1 MALNSVR
8 MGVLGNPDG
17 FYVQD
22 LQRAAQGI
30 CSLVPLA
37 FESLGAGLEGRL
49 WQGWELDE
57 SNLQSLD
64 ALIVRT
70 MPWGSLEQIIFR
82 IDWLHTLEATGVS
95 VFNSASC
102 LEVAIDKFRTL
113 CLLQSAGLP
122 IPKTV
127 ACQTVGQAMDVF
139 EKWGEVAVVKP
150 MFGGEGRGI
159 MRLENVDVAF
169 RAFKA
174 LTQLQSV
181 IYLQE
186 YIAHPGFD
194 IRVLVMGKK
203 TWVIRRT
210 HPSDWRTNLSR
221 GAIAEAIQPDPEWLR
236 LATQATEVVG
246 ATVAGVDLLLDDAN
260 QPWVIEVNAVPGWKG
275 LAETLE
281 VDIAHDLLQEV
292 VGRLS
297 SA

>member
-8 MGVLGNPDG
+8 VGVLGNPDG
-17 FYVQD
+17 FYIQD

-49 WQGWELDE
+49 WQGWDLAE

-82 IDWLHTLEATGVS
+82 IDWLHALEATGVP
-95 VFNSASC
+95 VVNSASS

-113 CLLQSAGLP
+113 SLLQNAGLP
-122 IPKTV
+122 IPRTV
-127 ACQTVGQAMDVF
+127 ACQTVAQAMDVF
-139 EKWGEVAVVKP
+139 EQWGEVAVVKP

-159 MRLENVDVAF
+159 MRLENVDLAV
-169 RAFKA
+169 RAFKT
-174 LTQLQSV
+174 LTQLHSV

-194 IRVLVMGKK
+194 IRVLVMGNK
-203 TWVIRRT
+203 TWAIRRT

-221 GAIAEAIQPDPEWLR
+221 GAIAEAIQPDPVWLR
-236 LATQATEVVG
+236 LATQAAEVVG
-246 ATVAGVDLLLDDAN
+246 ATVAGVDLLLDDAK
-260 QPWVIEVNAVPGWKG
+260 QPWIIEVNAVPGWKG
-275 LAETLE
+275 LAETLK

-292 VGRLS
+292 VGRLP

>member
-49 WQGWELDE
+49 WQGWDLDE

-82 IDWLHTLEATGVS
+82 IDWLHALEATGVS
-95 VFNSASC
+95 VFNSAAC

-127 ACQTVGQAMDVF
+127 ACQTVAQAMEVF
-139 EKWGEVAVVKP
+139 EQWGEVAVVKP
-150 MFGGEGRGI
+150 IFGGEGRGI
-159 MRLENVDVAF
+159 MRLENVDLAV

-203 TWVIRRT
+203 TWAIRRT

-275 LAETLE
+275 LAETLQ

-297 SA
+297 SV

>member
-49 WQGWELDE
+49 WQGWGLDE

-82 IDWLHTLEATGVS
+82 IDWLHALEATGVS

>member
-49 WQGWELDE
+49 WQGWDLDE

-82 IDWLHTLEATGVS
+82 IDWLHALEATGVS
-95 VFNSASC
+95 VFNSAAC

-127 ACQTVGQAMDVF
+127 ACQTVAQAMEVF
-139 EKWGEVAVVKP
+139 EQWGEVAVVKP
-150 MFGGEGRGI
+150 IFGGEGRGI
-159 MRLENVDVAF
+159 MRLENVDLAV

-203 TWVIRRT
+203 TWAIRRT

-275 LAETLE
+275 LAETLQ

>member
-82 IDWLHTLEATGVS
+82 IDWLHALEATGVS